1 MSLQITVDIIEDASY
16 SSVYSSSG
24 QLSER
29 MTRIAL
35 VQGIT
40 TGSSSDAATA
50 LNRAVE
56 AVKLKY
62 PRGTRYSS
70 TTRATAQGYEA
81 LGIQQDTDSVKV
93 RIIYEILI
101 ADAQSTAGGRILFQL
116 TDDTTTVANTTQFFR
131 DDFKGTMTQL
141 TILFADPADG
151 VIKKQANAEATFES
165 TKRRIIMSGLVP
177 ARSMAPFRTLINKVN
192 SATWAGLPR
201 AFWRLADFRSETQ
214 DIDANYNVLTYNV
227 SAVFLADTAK
237 DWSKYEVGRDP
248 NTGQVFTVPP
258 AISQALQKQPYR
270 YGVIGLNKT
279 DGILKIGPYG
289 LADFTGPFGNPPP

>member
-1 MSLQITVDIIEDASY
+1 MSLQITVDLIEDASY

-40 TGSSSDAATA
+40 TGSFSDAATA

-93 RIIYEILI
+93 RIIYEILV

-116 TDDTTTVANTTQFFR
+116 TDDTTTVADTTQFFR

-141 TILFADPADG
+141 INVFTDPNDPTIT
-151 VIKKQANAEATFES
+151 KQSIATSTYES

-177 ARSMAPFRTLINKVN
+177 AKSMAPFRALVNTVN
-192 SATWAGLPR
+192 STTWAGLPR
-201 AFWRLADFRSETQ
+201 GYWRLADFHTETQ

-227 SAVFLADTAK
+227 SVAFLADVAK

-248 NTGQVFTVPP
+248 NTGQYLTIP
-258 AISQALQKQPYR
+258 QAKIDALKRQPYR
-270 YGVIGLNKT
+270 YGVIGVQNQ
-279 DGILKIGPYG
+279 DGILKIGFYRP
-289 LADFTGPFGNPPP
+289 ADFSGPFGNPPK